1 MPEGL
6 LVSEALTSVTQ
17 TVATRLQASK
27 GTASARTPLRVDTCA
42 WSILAFWQHPDV
54 QPLLD
59 PLSEQLEKAQLPD
72 GRVPINPRFPD
83 AAWPTPLAALAWTR
97 QTGRQARIDSAVRF
111 LLRWQGQHYVNT
123 DRSVMGHDMSLR
135 GWPWITATH
144 SWIEPTVLTLLA
156 LRTHGRQKEPRCEEA
171 HKMILDRQLAKGG
184 WNFGNTTVFGQE
196 LRPMVHSTGM
206 ALTALA
212 ATTPREQVETSL
224 RYLETALPSIR
235 APLSLGWGIMG
246 LTAWGLRP
254 DPLETWV
261 LESLALEKTTME
273 YSVPLLCLLY
283 CALLSRDQ
291 NPLLS
296 IQETQRS

>member
-1 MPEGL
+1 MREGV
-6 LVSEALTSVTQ
+6 LVSEALTSVSQ
-17 TVATRLQASK
+17 TVAARLQAPK
-27 GTASARTPLRVDTCA
+27 GTGSPTTPLRVDDCA

-59 PLSEQLEKAQLPD
+59 PLSDQLEKAQLPD

-97 QTGRQARIDSAVRF
+97 QTGRQSRIDSAVRF
-111 LLRWQGQHYVNT
+111 LLGWQGQHFSNP
-123 DRSVMGHDMSLR
+123 DRSVMGHDMSLH
-135 GWPWITATH
+135 GWPWITGTH
-144 SWIEPTVLTLLA
+144 SWIEPTVMTLLA
-156 LRTHGRQKEPRCEEA
+156 LRANGRQNEPRCEEA
-171 HKMILDRQLAKGG
+171 HKMILDRQLSHGG

-212 ATTPREQVETSL
+212 NTTSREQVEASL
-224 RYLETALPSIR
+224 RYLEKALPAIR
-235 APLSLGWGIMG
+235 APLSLGWGLVG

-254 DPLETWV
+254 APLETWV
-261 LESLALEKTTME
+261 MESLALEKTTME
-273 YSVPLLCLLY
+273 YSVALLGLLY
-283 CALLSRDQ
+283 CALLSPDQ

-296 IQETQRS
+296 IKATRIS